1 MPKFRSLIQ
10 IKLKICSARSEVTNR
25 LTHSMADLS
34 WPLKYAS
41 VLERKKTT
49 NLHLCLRHSI
59 DRFLYKSGYSSLFVP
74 QAASR
79 AHLSGKRERE
89 PWMSSENSFVKSLS
103 SFFPSSFLI
112 GNRVLR
118 MEEGAI
124 IASLPNAPIRAQT
137 DAIFS
142 PVKFSTWLTSERILF
157 PPPPYLLSRCCC
169 VLAAPEKAANQFSVA
184 GSFPSV
190 NKSVSCLSL
199 LRLGHGRRLIIK
211 PAGLIRLHEK
221 GQRSKAVGTSK
232 NELSL
237 S

>member
-1 MPKFRSLIQ
+1 MLQ
-10 IKLKICSARSEVTNR
+10 C
-25 LTHSMADLS
+25 LT
-34 WPLKYAS
+34 
-41 VLERKKTT
+41 EKKK
-49 NLHLCLRHSI
+49 NVHLCLRHSI
-59 DRFLYKSGYSSLFVP
+59 DRFLYKLGYSSLFVP

-142 PVKFSTWLTSERILF
+142 PVKFSTWLTSEKILSPHLRPS
-157 PPPPYLLSRCCC
+157 PPFLTYCH
-169 VLAAPEKAANQFSVA
+169 VAAAFLPMLKKQLITSQWQE
-184 GSFPSV
+184 
-190 NKSVSCLSL
+190 VS
-199 LRLGHGRRLIIK
+199 
-211 PAGLIRLHEK
+211 
-221 GQRSKAVGTSK
+221 
-232 NELSL
+232 
-237 S
+237 